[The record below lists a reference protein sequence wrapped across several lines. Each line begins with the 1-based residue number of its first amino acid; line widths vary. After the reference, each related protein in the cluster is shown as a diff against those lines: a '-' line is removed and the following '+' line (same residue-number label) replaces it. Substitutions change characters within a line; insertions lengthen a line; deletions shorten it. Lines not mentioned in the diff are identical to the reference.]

1 MNNSSAP
8 LVFKNISKVDTN
20 HQPPELHP
28 AKIILCTLNAKYIH
42 ASLGLRYLCAN
53 MGSLEKACTIREFTI
68 NQRPIDIAES
78 LLADSPSIIGFGI
91 YIWNVH
97 QSTELITLIKTI
109 SPATTIVIGGPEVSF
124 EYEDTDIFKACDYL
138 ITGQADFAFRELCVD
153 LLGAADTANLIPK
166 VINAAQPPVTQLES
180 PYRLYTADDL
190 ANRIMYVEASRGCP
204 FKCEFCLSALD
215 KTAWPFVLSTFLKD
229 MESLHERGARQFK
242 FVDRTFNLKA
252 KSCIEILNFF
262 LHRLSDDLFLHFEVI
277 PDKLPEE
284 LKEVL
289 CRFPPATL
297 QFEVGIQSFNPEVQE
312 TISRRQDDTKS
323 KNNLTWL
330 RQNTNAYIHAD
341 LIFGLPGETLASFAA
356 GFNQLVALEPHEIQ
370 LGLLKRLRGTTLA
383 RHTVSYEMRYS
394 PIAPYQLLSNRDI
407 DFATLQQFQRFARYW
422 DLIANSSRFTRT
434 LPLLL
439 ANDAFDRFWKLS
451 EWIYRDCGQTHRISL
466 LNLFELVHD
475 GSIALGFCS
484 REEIQQSLQADYL
497 GSGERRLPHWL
508 SQTPALSKQGRQTR
522 TVRNARQSRHR
533 AAGEQKAQTD
543 R

>member
-1 MNNSSAP
+1 MSENSAP
-8 LVFKNISKVDTN
+8 IVFKNAGVVDTF
-20 HQPPELHP
+20 HLLPDLRP
-28 AKIILCTLNAKYIH
+28 AQIILCTLNAKYIH

-68 NQRPIDIAES
+68 NQRPIDIAEN

-97 QSTELITLIKTI
+97 QTTELISLIKTI
-109 SPATTIVIGGPEVSF
+109 APATTIVIGGPEVSF
-124 EYEDTDIFKACDYL
+124 EYEDTEVFKVCDYL
-138 ITGQADFAFRELCVD
+138 ITGQADFAFKELCGE
-153 LLGAADTANLIPK
+153 LLEAADTTNAMHK

-190 ANRIMYVEASRGCP
+190 ANRIIYVEASRGCP

-229 MESLHERGARQFK
+229 MDSLYERGARQFK

-262 LHRLSDDLFLHFEVI
+262 LCRLTDDLFLHFEVI
-277 PDKLPEE
+277 PDKLPED
-284 LKEVL
+284 LKQVL
-289 CRFPPATL
+289 HRFPPASL

-312 TISRRQDDTKS
+312 TISRRQDDTKTKS
-323 KNNLTWL
+323 NLTWL

-341 LIFGLPGETLASFAA
+341 LIFGLPGETLASFAE
-356 GFNQLVALEPHEIQ
+356 GFNQLVQLDPHEIQ
-370 LGLLKRLRGTTLA
+370 LGLLKRLRGTKLA
-383 RHTVSYEMRYS
+383 RHTGRYEMRYS

-439 ANDAFDRFWKLS
+439 ANDAFDHFWKLS
-451 EWIYRDCGQTHRISL
+451 EWIYRDCGQTHRISM
-466 LNLFELVHD
+466 LNLFELVYD

-484 REEIQQSLQADYL
+484 EEELRQSLQADYL
-497 GSGERRLPHWL
+497 ASGERHLPHWL
-508 SQTPALSKQGRQTR
+508 SRTPELPKPARQTR
-522 TVRNARQSRHR
+522 TIRNARQSRHQ
-533 AAGEQKAQTD
+533 ATAEKKV
-543 R
+543 